1 MAFLMKH
8 TFVGINSK
16 TKVDIQTVLTRNI
29 EDIVKHIISFIF
41 TYHKNSRL
49 KGYFLVGKN
58 EIIKELEL
66 QISPVDFFDLTVKDI
81 EILNLFK
88 NKPDD
93 FFSTFE
99 IKTGYKKEKL
109 LRIKIIYME
118 MQCVNY
124 IKRSV

>member
-1 MAFLMKH
+1 MD
-8 TFVGINSK
+8 T
-16 TKVDIQTVLTRNI
+16 
-29 EDIVKHIISFIF
+29 
-41 TYHKNSRL
+41 
-49 KGYFLVGKN
+49 KN